1 MLANAFRST
10 AKRTRRHATQGH
22 LGAVLMLLGLLGL
35 PGCSPEPVGGE
46 AAPLPPQGVLGKEEF
61 VRVMTEVQLIEAVA
75 DKRIYRNDNERQRLA
90 EAYND
95 VWARTGVSA
104 ATFDS
109 SYTWWWGHPEAMK
122 SVLRDVVDAL
132 KDMEV
137 ESNRGDAA
145 GAEGNLKNRVAG
157 GTPAPST
164 E

>member
-10 AKRTRRHATQGH
+10 ADRTHRHATRGR
-22 LGAVLMLLGLLGL
+22 LGVVLMFLGLLGL

-46 AAPLPPQGVLGKEEF
+46 ATPLPPKGVLGKDEF

-122 SVLRDVVDAL
+122 GVLRDVVDAL

>member
-10 AKRTRRHATQGH
+10 ADRTSKR
-22 LGAVLMLLGLLGL
+22 AVRGRVCAALLLVGMA
-35 PGCSPEPVGGE
+35 GCSPAPVGGE
-46 AAPLPPQGVLGKEEF
+46 ATPLPPQGVLGREEF
-61 VRVMTEVQLIEAVA
+61 IRVMTEVQLIEAVA

-122 SVLRDVVDAL
+122 GVLRDVVDAL

-137 ESNRGDAA
+137 ESNRGDAP

>member
-1 MLANAFRST
+1 MLANAFHST
-10 AKRTRRHATQGH
+10 AERTRRRATRGRM
-22 LGAVLMLLGLLGL
+22 GAVLLLVGLA
-35 PGCSPEPVGGE
+35 GCSPEPVGGK
-46 AAPLPPQGVLGKEEF
+46 ATPLPPQGVLGREEF

-122 SVLRDVVDAL
+122 GVLRDVVDAL

-137 ESNRGDAA
+137 ESNRGDAQ

>member
-1 MLANAFRST
+1 MLDNGFRST
-10 AKRTRRHATQGH
+10 AERIRRRVIRGRVSAA
-22 LGAVLMLLGLLGL
+22 LLLMGMA
-35 PGCSPEPVGGE
+35 GCSPAPVGGE
-46 AAPLPPQGVLGKEEF
+46 ADPLPPRGVLEREEF

-145 GAEGNLKNRVAG
+145 GEEGNLKNRVAG
-157 GTPAPST
+157 DTPAPST

>member
-1 MLANAFRST
+1 MLANDFRST
-10 AKRTRRHATQGH
+10 AKRTPRRTTRGRV
-22 LGAVLMLLGLLGL
+22 GAVLLLVGLA
-35 PGCSPEPVGGE
+35 GCSPEPVGGE
-46 AAPLPPQGVLGKEEF
+46 AAPLPPQGVLGREEF

-122 SVLRDVVDAL
+122 GVLRDVVDAL

-137 ESNRGDAA
+137 ESNRGDAQ

>member
-10 AKRTRRHATQGH
+10 AECLLRRAIRGRV
-22 LGAVLMLLGLLGL
+22 GAVFLLLGLA
-35 PGCSPEPVGGE
+35 GCSPAPVGGE
-46 AAPLPPQGVLGKEEF
+46 TAPLPPQGVLGREEF

-122 SVLRDVVDAL
+122 DVLRDVVDAL

-157 GTPAPST
+157 DTPALST

>member
-10 AKRTRRHATQGH
+10 ADRTRRHATRGR
-22 LGAVLMLLGLLGL
+22 LGAVLMFLGLLGL

-46 AAPLPPQGVLGKEEF
+46 AAPLPPQGVLGKDEF

-122 SVLRDVVDAL
+122 GVLRDVVDAL

-137 ESNRGDAA
+137 ESNRGAAA

>member
-10 AKRTRRHATQGH
+10 VKRLLRRAIRGRA
-22 LGAVLMLLGLLGL
+22 GAVLLLMGLA
-35 PGCSPEPVGGE
+35 GCSPVPVGGE

-109 SYTWWWGHPEAMK
+109 SYTWWWGQPEAMK
-122 SVLRDVVDAL
+122 GVLRDVVDAL

-157 GTPAPST
+157 DTPAPST
-164 E
+164 Q

>member
-1 MLANAFRST
+1 MLANALRST
-10 AKRTRRHATQGH
+10 AEHTRLRAIGGRM
-22 LGAVLMLLGLLGL
+22 GAVLLLVGLA
-35 PGCSPEPVGGE
+35 GCSPEPVGGE
-46 AAPLPPQGVLGKEEF
+46 AAPHPPQGVLGKDDF

-109 SYTWWWGHPEAMK
+109 SYTWWWGHPESMK
-122 SVLRDVVDAL
+122 GVLRDVVDAL

-157 GTPAPST
+157 STPAPST

>member
-1 MLANAFRST
+1 MLGNGFLST
-10 AKRTRRHATQGH
+10 AKRIHRRAIRGRVR
-22 LGAVLMLLGLLGL
+22 AALLLVGMA
-35 PGCSPEPVGGE
+35 GCSPAPVGGE
-46 AAPLPPQGVLGKEEF
+46 AAPPPPQGVLGREEF
-61 VRVMTEVQLIEAVA
+61 IRVMTEVQLIEAVA
-75 DKRIYRNDNERQRLA
+75 DKRVYRNDNERQRLA

-145 GAEGNLKNRVAG
+145 GTEGNLKNRIAG
-157 GTPAPST
+157 DTSAPST

>member
-10 AKRTRRHATQGH
+10 AERKFRRA
-22 LGAVLMLLGLLGL
+22 LRDRVGAVLLLVGLA
-35 PGCSPEPVGGE
+35 GCSPEPVGGE
-46 AAPLPPQGVLGKEEF
+46 ATPLPPQGVLGKDEF

-122 SVLRDVVDAL
+122 GVLRDVVDAL

-157 GTPAPST
+157 DTPAPST

>member
-10 AKRTRRHATQGH
+10 ADRTSGRTFRGRVCA
-22 LGAVLMLLGLLGL
+22 ALLLVGMA
-35 PGCSPEPVGGE
+35 GCSPAPVGGE
-46 AAPLPPQGVLGKEEF
+46 ATPLPPQGVLGREEF
-61 VRVMTEVQLIEAVA
+61 IRVMTEVQLIEAVA

-122 SVLRDVVDAL
+122 GVLRDVVDAL

-137 ESNRGDAA
+137 ESNRGDAQ
-145 GAEGNLKNRVAG
+145 GAEGNFKNRVAG
-157 GTPAPST
+157 DTPAPST

>member
-10 AKRTRRHATQGH
+10 AKCLLRRATRGRV
-22 LGAVLMLLGLLGL
+22 GAVLLLVGLA
-35 PGCSPEPVGGE
+35 GCSPAPVGGE
-46 AAPLPPQGVLGKEEF
+46 AAPLPPQGVLGREEF

-122 SVLRDVVDAL
+122 GVLRDVCL
-132 KDMEV
+132 LYT
-137 ESNRGDAA
+137 S
-145 GAEGNLKNRVAG
+145 
-157 GTPAPST
+157 PSPRDDR
-164 E
+164 

>member
-1 MLANAFRST
+1 MF
-10 AKRTRRHATQGH
+10 
-22 LGAVLMLLGLLGL
+22 LGLLGL

-46 AAPLPPQGVLGKEEF
+46 AAPLPPQGVLGKDEF

-122 SVLRDVVDAL
+122 GVLLDVVDAL

-137 ESNRGDAA
+137 ESNRGAAA

>member
-1 MLANAFRST
+1 MLANDFRST
-10 AKRTRRHATQGH
+10 AKRTPRRTTRGRV
-22 LGAVLMLLGLLGL
+22 GAVLLLVGLA
-35 PGCSPEPVGGE
+35 GCSPEPVGGE
-46 AAPLPPQGVLGKEEF
+46 AAPLPPQGVLGREEF
-61 VRVMTEVQLIEAVA
+61 VRVVTEVQLIEAVA

-122 SVLRDVVDAL
+122 GVLRDVVDAL

-137 ESNRGDAA
+137 ESNRGDAQ

>member
-1 MLANAFRST
+1 MLDNGFRST
-10 AKRTRRHATQGH
+10 AERIRRRVIRGRVSA
-22 LGAVLMLLGLLGL
+22 ALLLVGMAE
-35 PGCSPEPVGGE
+35 CSPAPVGGE
-46 AAPLPPQGVLGKEEF
+46 AAPLPPQGVLEREEF

-104 ATFDS
+104 DTFDS

-137 ESNRGDAA
+137 ESNRGDAS

-157 GTPAPST
+157 DTPAPST

>member
-10 AKRTRRHATQGH
+10 ADRTRRCAIRGRA
-22 LGAVLMLLGLLGL
+22 GAFLLLVGLA
-35 PGCSPEPVGGE
+35 GCSPEPVGGE
-46 AAPLPPQGVLGKEEF
+46 TAPLPPQGVLGKDEF

-122 SVLRDVVDAL
+122 GVLRDVVDAL

-145 GAEGNLKNRVAG
+145 GTEGNLKNRVAG

>member
-1 MLANAFRST
+1 
-10 AKRTRRHATQGH
+10 
-22 LGAVLMLLGLLGL
+22 
-35 PGCSPEPVGGE
+35 
-46 AAPLPPQGVLGKEEF
+46 
-61 VRVMTEVQLIEAVA
+61 MTEVQLIEAVA

-132 KDMEV
+132 KNMEV

-145 GAEGNLKNRVAG
+145 RAEGNLKNRVAG
-157 GTPAPST
+157 DTPAPST

>member
-10 AKRTRRHATQGH
+10 AKCLLRRATRGRV
-22 LGAVLMLLGLLGL
+22 GAVLLLVGLA
-35 PGCSPEPVGGE
+35 GCSPAPVGGE
-46 AAPLPPQGVLGKEEF
+46 AAPLPPQGVLGREEF

-122 SVLRDVVDAL
+122 GVLRDVVDAL

-137 ESNRGDAA
+137 ESNRGDAPRT
-145 GAEGNLKNRVAG
+145 EGNLKNRVAG
-157 GTPAPST
+157 DTPAPST

>member
-10 AKRTRRHATQGH
+10 AKRTPRRTTRGRV
-22 LGAVLMLLGLLGL
+22 GAVLLLVGLA
-35 PGCSPEPVGGE
+35 GCSPAPVGGE
-46 AAPLPPQGVLGKEEF
+46 AAPLPPQDVLGREEF

-122 SVLRDVVDAL
+122 GVLRDVVDAL

-137 ESNRGDAA
+137 ESNRGDAP

-157 GTPAPST
+157 DTPAPST

>member
-10 AKRTRRHATQGH
+10 AERTRRRATRGRV
-22 LGAVLMLLGLLGL
+22 GAVLLLAGLA
-35 PGCSPEPVGGE
+35 GCSPEPVGGD
-46 AAPLPPQGVLGKEEF
+46 AAPLPPQGVLGREEF
-61 VRVMTEVQLIEAVA
+61 VRVMTEVQLIEAAA

-122 SVLRDVVDAL
+122 GVLRDVVDAL

-157 GTPAPST
+157 DTPAPST

>member
-10 AKRTRRHATQGH
+10 ADRRHRHATRGR
-22 LGAVLMLLGLLGL
+22 LGVVLMFLGLLGL

-46 AAPLPPQGVLGKEEF
+46 AMPLPPQGVLGKDEF

-104 ATFDS
+104 ASFDS
-109 SYTWWWGHPEAMK
+109 SYTWWWRHPEAMK
-122 SVLRDVVDAL
+122 GVLRDVVDAL

-137 ESNRGDAA
+137 ESNREDAA

>member
-1 MLANAFRST
+1 
-10 AKRTRRHATQGH
+10 
-22 LGAVLMLLGLLGL
+22 
-35 PGCSPEPVGGE
+35 
-46 AAPLPPQGVLGKEEF
+46 
-61 VRVMTEVQLIEAVA
+61 MTEVQLIEAVA
-75 DKRIYRNDNERQRLA
+75 DKRIYRNDNEHQRLA

-157 GTPAPST
+157 DTPAPST

>member
-10 AKRTRRHATQGH
+10 AERTRRRAILGRA
-22 LGAVLMLLGLLGL
+22 GAVLLLVGLA
-35 PGCSPEPVGGE
+35 GCSPEPVGGD
-46 AAPLPPQGVLGKEEF
+46 ATPLPPQGVLGREEF

-109 SYTWWWGHPEAMK
+109 SYTWWWGHPKAMK
-122 SVLRDVVDAL
+122 GVLRDVVDAL

>member
-10 AKRTRRHATQGH
+10 ADRLRRHATRGR
-22 LGAVLMLLGLLGL
+22 LGAALMLLGLLGL
-35 PGCSPEPVGGE
+35 PGCSPEPVGGD
-46 AAPLPPQGVLGKEEF
+46 ATPLPPQGVLGKEEF

-122 SVLRDVVDAL
+122 GVLRDVVDAL

-137 ESNRGDAA
+137 ESNRGDAT

>member
-10 AKRTRRHATQGH
+10 AERTRRRAILGRA
-22 LGAVLMLLGLLGL
+22 GAVLLLVGLA
-35 PGCSPEPVGGE
+35 GCSPEPVGGE
-46 AAPLPPQGVLGKEEF
+46 ATPLPPQGVLGREEF

-109 SYTWWWGHPEAMK
+109 SYTWWWGHPKAMK
-122 SVLRDVVDAL
+122 GVLRDVVDAL

>member
-1 MLANAFRST
+1 MLANALRST
-10 AKRTRRHATQGH
+10 AEHTRLRAIGGRM
-22 LGAVLMLLGLLGL
+22 GAVLLLVGLA
-35 PGCSPEPVGGE
+35 GCSPEPVGGE
-46 AAPLPPQGVLGKEEF
+46 AAPLPPQGVLGKDDF

-122 SVLRDVVDAL
+122 GVLRDVVDAL

-137 ESNRGDAA
+137 ESNRGDAT